1 MEISRS
7 SWDLSASVLDLAHDA
22 MTQVRDSGIRTLR
35 VSVDNQPVAQLEN
48 FRTKVFRAAEL
59 PQSCRAT
66 LPNQPRSRSR
76 SRHSRTI
83 SVCAFSTVPQA
94 TFLSPGRAHH
104 CFGTPARYPRFVSE
118 AQGELA
124 AGEGQLSESLN
135 VGVSPSGFD
144 HAPRA
149 RTMLAQE
156 QS

>member
-1 MEISRS
+1 
-7 SWDLSASVLDLAHDA
+7 

-94 TFLSPGRAHH
+94 TFLSPGRHTIASVRPQDIRDS
-104 CFGTPARYPRFVSE
+104 FLKLRASWQPEKVS
-118 AQGELA
+118 
-124 AGEGQLSESLN
+124 
-135 VGVSPSGFD
+135 
-144 HAPRA
+144 
-149 RTMLAQE
+149 
-156 QS
+156 